1 MTINDDHVSFNITS
15 NESWYFDRT
24 SVDATIN
31 GFGWTPWFKS
41 SPSVH
46 NLCIERPMESLF
58 DQSDQSLPDVTND
71 QGLGGYAYLK
81 PSHVVYDWQL
91 RTSDYRFIL
100 KTLAKYTMMNRIV
113 CCLIPVPTTS
123 LRTRLHHLS

>member
-1 MTINDDHVSFNITS
+1 MTINDDHISFNITS

-46 NLCIERPMESLF
+46 NLCIERLMESLF
-58 DQSDQSLPDVTND
+58 DQSDPSLPDATND

-81 PSHVVYDWQL
+81 PSHVVYDW
-91 RTSDYRFIL
+91 
-100 KTLAKYTMMNRIV
+100 
-113 CCLIPVPTTS
+113 
-123 LRTRLHHLS
+123 